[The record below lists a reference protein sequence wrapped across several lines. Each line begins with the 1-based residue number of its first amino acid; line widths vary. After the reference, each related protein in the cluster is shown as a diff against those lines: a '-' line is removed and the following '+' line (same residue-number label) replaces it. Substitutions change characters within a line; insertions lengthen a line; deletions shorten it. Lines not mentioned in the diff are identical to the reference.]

1 MQNNGE
7 EEPFWLQPPWVILT
21 DTLKLKK
28 INLWNIE
35 IDYLVKGFLEK
46 MLLQEIVN
54 FRVSGL
60 ALFSASL
67 LYRWK
72 TETLLKREEEEDPSR
87 QQIEEEFKLLPPI
100 IPPFRHTSRGI
111 SIGELLVALEKVL
124 KEEASTKRRSLI
136 KKNILENIQP
146 LVYAID
152 PDRTQI
158 ERTLKNIYDLIK
170 KKAAANKIVKFSD
183 LLPNRDRMEIV
194 KVFFCVLLLGF
205 RGYIDLWQEEDYGE
219 IFLTLLKD
227 TDEII
232 LGEPDAGCK
241 A

>member
-1 MQNNGE
+1 MQNNDE
-7 EEPFWLQPPWVILT
+7 SEPFWLQPPWVILT

-46 MLLQEIVN
+46 MLLQEMVN

-72 TETLLKREEEEDPSR
+72 TETLLKRDEENPIQ

-124 KEEASTKRRSLI
+124 KDETTTRRKSLV
-136 KKNILENIQP
+136 KKNILESIQP

-158 ERTLKNIYDLIK
+158 ERTLKNIYELIK
-170 KKAAANKIVKFSD
+170 SKSAVNKIVKFSE

-205 RGYIDLWQEEDYGE
+205 RGYIDVWQEEDYGE
-219 IFLTLLKD
+219 IFMQLLKD
-227 TDEII
+227 TEEIV
-232 LGEPDAGCK
+232 LGELDDGYK

>member
-1 MQNNGE
+1 MHNNSE
-7 EEPFWLQPPWVILT
+7 DEPFWLQPPWVLLT

-35 IDYLVKGFLEK
+35 IDHLVTGFLEK
-46 MLLQEIVN
+46 MLLQETVN

-72 TETLLKREEEEDPSR
+72 TETLLRREEEEDQPQ
-87 QQIEEEFKLLPPI
+87 QQIGEEFKLLPPI

-124 KEEASTKRRSLI
+124 KEEGSTKRRSLI
-136 KKNILENIQP
+136 KKNVLEEIQP

-158 ERTLKNIYDLIK
+158 ERSLKNIYDLIR
-170 KKAAANKIVKFSD
+170 KKASVDKIVKFSE
-183 LLPNRDRMEIV
+183 LLPSRDRMEIV

-205 RGYIDLWQEEDYGE
+205 RGFIDLWQEEDYGE
-219 IFLTLLKD
+219 IFIQLLKD
-227 TDEII
+227 TDEIV
-232 LGEPDAGCK
+232 LGEADGGYK